1 MSKLILVLVLIHL
14 DKIVYHN
21 MKIIIGQNFNARA
34 ANNMKNAQKKG
45 LHTWNSTCQK
55 IIVIPSYFFVSASC
69 LSHCLDLCLFLLCPL
84 SQNVK
89 NEHKHVLYKS
99 GGLLS
104 EIHESSTNGAGVRM
118 KQHKPNDPAT
128 TVNRATPPL
137 RVYERSCA
145 RPGRQSA
152 GTCPFSPNQHK
163 VLRL

>member
-1 MSKLILVLVLIHL
+1 MEQYMSKNHS
-14 DKIVYHN
+14 DT
-21 MKIIIGQNFNARA
+21 II
-34 ANNMKNAQKKG
+34 
-45 LHTWNSTCQK
+45 
-55 IIVIPSYFFVSASC
+55 FFC
-69 LSHCLDLCLFLLCPL
+69 KCKLSLPLPWPLPL

-163 VLRL
+163 VLRLWQQNLLAFPWSPTKRFVNITPMEGPNKRSQNLSENLFLSLSMKTLT